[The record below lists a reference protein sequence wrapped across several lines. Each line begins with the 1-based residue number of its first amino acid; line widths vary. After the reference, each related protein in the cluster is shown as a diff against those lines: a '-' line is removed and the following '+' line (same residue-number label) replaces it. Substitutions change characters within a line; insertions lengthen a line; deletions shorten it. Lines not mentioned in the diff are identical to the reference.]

1 MSTLQLELFFEAG
14 RDFEQS
20 QYRILGAL
28 KQLRGEF
35 AHNKVYPTLADLI
48 EFHTTLKQVSASGR
62 GIRDHLPRRIQRIDV
77 DNKRIIYEPIEINA
91 VDMEAIAELIDWAL
105 PHIQRTI
112 DEGRTIYHFVDDNLR
127 VEEVGLVPSRV
138 EEGYILLPEIRRGLL
153 HVLRYE
159 VTIFTS
165 SDERFR
171 NLKTTAVR
179 SMPLET
185 IGMTPTALKLDLIAE
200 NRDLPNPATYLFATD
215 IDFPFAETILP
226 IAKRKLLRQIYS

>member
-1 MSTLQLELFFEAG
+1 MSTLQLDLFFEAG
-14 RDFEQS
+14 RDYERS

-35 AHNKVYPTLADLI
+35 AHNRVYPTLAELI
-48 EFHTTLKQVSASGR
+48 EFYTTLKQVSASGK
-62 GIRDHLPRRIQRIDV
+62 GIRDVLPRRIQRVDV
-77 DNKRIIYEPIEINA
+77 ENKRIIYEPIDLNA
-91 VDMEAIAELIDWAL
+91 LDMEAITELIDWAL
-105 PHIQRTI
+105 PHIQSTI

-127 VEEVGLVPSRV
+127 VEEVGLVPSWV
-138 EEGYILLPEIRRGLL
+138 EEGYILLPELRRGLL

-159 VTIFTS
+159 ITIFTS

-171 NLKTTAVR
+171 NLKTTTVR
-179 SMPLET
+179 SVPLEA
-185 IGMTPTALKLDLIAE
+185 IGMTPSILKMELIRE